1 MLIFIDDIAEGM
13 DPYAKD
19 RKAIMPNVHNY
30 CDNYCE
36 RIWIKIQ
43 ELEFEKKGGR

>member
-1 MLIFIDDIAEGM
+1 MPGHHLYTLEDMLIFIDDIAEGM

-30 CDNYCE
+30 CDNYC
-36 RIWIKIQ
+36 
-43 ELEFEKKGGR
+43 